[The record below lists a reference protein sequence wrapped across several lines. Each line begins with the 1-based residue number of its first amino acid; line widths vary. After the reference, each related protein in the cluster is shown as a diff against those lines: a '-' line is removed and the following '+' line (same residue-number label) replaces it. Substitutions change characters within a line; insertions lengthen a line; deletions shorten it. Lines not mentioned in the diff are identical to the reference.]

1 MPFRERA
8 PVDPVTLA
16 YPGFYRV
23 LPGSLVEPGDQL
35 LDAAGRIRPCT
46 LEQVGQ
52 AVAAESIVLRADRRR
67 PYGDEARPPAR
78 PRGVPGP

>member
-8 PVDPVTLA
+8 PLDPVTLA
-16 YPGFYRV
+16 HPGFYRV
-23 LPGSLVEPGDQL
+23 GAGSLVEPGDQL
-35 LDAAGRIRPCT
+35 LEPAGRIRPCT

-52 AVAAESIVLRADRRR
+52 PVTAELVVLRADRRR
-67 PYGDEARPPAR
+67 PYGDEARPPPR

>member
-8 PVDPVTLA
+8 PVDPTTMA

-23 LPGSLVEPGDQL
+23 RPGTLVEVGDQWI
-35 LDAAGRIRPCT
+35 DDKGRSHHCT
-46 LEQVGQ
+46 LEQVGRL
-52 AVAAESIVLRADRRR
+52 VAAEELVLRADRRR
-67 PYGDEARPPAR
+67 PYGDEAAPPPR